1 MKKNCPNA
9 IIIGLVLNMI
19 TVVVTVTYGLNNG
32 LFTKDK
38 YPGSKSQL
46 FVLEK
51 VTATFKCTGYGLT
64 PLLLTCSVV
73 CHCSYIVYHK

>member
-1 MKKNCPNA
+1 M
-9 IIIGLVLNMI
+9 
-19 TVVVTVTYGLNNG
+19 VTVAVTAAYGLSNG

-51 VTATFKCTGYGLT
+51 ATATFKCTGYGLRHSS
-64 PLLLTCSVV
+64 LRAL
-73 CHCSYIVYHK
+73 